1 MHFRAAGATAAAVAV
16 AAATGAF
23 TFGPAWPGRGTAP
36 AGQDASATQAATTSQ
51 AASAS
56 HAVAGRRVIAAR
68 QALPGHLASAA
79 GQRQRPPATLFRR
92 IQPGGPLLPAGY
104 ARIHP
109 ITNTINVVAGNWG
122 GYAASRQGTR
132 FRYVRASFFV
142 PYVDC
147 KTAPN
152 SFSGHWA
159 GLDGFSNGTVEQ
171 TGILAACDGSTPI
184 YSAWYEMFP
193 NPPVYPNIKIHPGES
208 IVASVYY
215 DRATRKFRVSLT
227 DTTNGQHFSRLL
239 GCPRGSACQR
249 TSAEVISEAPSGK
262 TGVLPL
268 ANFRAESFVGTKLT
282 SASGHRDGLRS
293 ARWNTYRITTVS
305 RSSGRVLDQPTSL
318 MRGSAFSTYWM
329 NPK

>member
-1 MHFRAAGATAAAVAV
+1 MHFRAAGAAAAAVAV

-23 TFGPAWPGRGTAP
+23 TFSPDWPARGTAP
-36 AGQDASATQAATTSQ
+36 ASQVTTTGQFAASQSIAASQ
-51 AASAS
+51 AG
-56 HAVAGRRVIAAR
+56 AVR
-68 QALPGHLASAA
+68 QALPGRPALAGHQASAA
-79 GQRQRPPATLFRR
+79 GQRRGVPATLFRR

-109 ITNTINVVAGNWG
+109 IINTINVVAGNWG
-122 GYAASRQGTR
+122 GYAASRQGTT
-132 FRYVRASFFV
+132 FRYVQASFFV

-147 KTAPN
+147 KSTPN

-171 TGILAACDGSTPI
+171 TGILAACNGSTPL

-208 IVASVYY
+208 VVASVYY
-215 DRATRKFRVSLT
+215 DRAAGKFRLSLT

-239 GCPRGSACQR
+239 RCPKGAACQR
-249 TSAEVISEAPSGK
+249 TSAEAISEAPSGK

-268 ANFRAESFVGTKLT
+268 ANFRAESFVSTKIT

-293 ARWNTYRITTVS
+293 ARWNTYRITTMS